1 MLDPRLRMR
10 HLRSFLETAR
20 RGSLSGAASAL
31 HVSQP
36 AVSKTIRE
44 LEEILQ
50 VELFDRSGRRLTLT
64 QAGKTFQQYG
74 GQALVDLIRAQ
85 DLVREGRPPRTRLI
99 VGALPTASTAL
110 VPRAALHL
118 RQNAPQCMLRVTTG
132 PNWLLLSQL
141 REGALDMVVGRMAS
155 ATLMEGLSFRQLYSE
170 RIVAVVRRGHPL
182 DGLAPDAEALRSHPL
197 MLPPPGAVIAPLV
210 TAYLHAL
217 GLAQPEP
224 AFESV
229 ALAFGRRVVLDSD
242 TVWFISEGVVRD
254 ELENGTLATL
264 AIDDDLLGGPVGV
277 SMRTNV
283 TPTAEQR
290 LFVAALEQ
298 AAGNGLFRP
307 AGPA

>member
-1 MLDPRLRMR
+1 MLNPRLRMR
-10 HLRSFLETAR
+10 HLRCFLETAR
-20 RGSLSGAASAL
+20 RGSLSGAANAL
-31 HVSQP
+31 HISQP

-44 LEEILQ
+44 LEEILG

-64 QAGKTFQQYG
+64 RAGKIFQQYG
-74 GQALVDLIRAQ
+74 GQALADLTRAQ
-85 DLVREGRPPRTRLI
+85 DLVREGRPQRTRLV
-99 VGALPTASTAL
+99 VGALPTASTSL
-110 VPRAALHL
+110 VPQAALTL
-118 RQNAPQCMLRVTTG
+118 RQTAPECMLRVTTG

-155 ATLMEGLSFRQLYSE
+155 AALMEGLSFRQLYSE
-170 RIVAVVRRGHPL
+170 RIVAVVRRDHPL
-182 DGLAPDAEALRSHPL
+182 DGKMPDAESLKNYPL

-242 TVWFISEGVVRD
+242 TIWFISEGVVRD
-254 ELENGTLATL
+254 ELEGGTLATL

-290 LFVAALEQ
+290 RFVAALEQ
-298 AAGNGLFRP
+298 AAGNDFQ
-307 AGPA
+307 GPTRSA

>member
-1 MLDPRLRMR
+1 MLNPRLRMR
-10 HLRSFLETAR
+10 HLRCFLETAR
-20 RGSLSGAASAL
+20 RGSLSGAANAL
-31 HVSQP
+31 HISQP

-44 LEEILQ
+44 LEEILG

-64 QAGKTFQQYG
+64 RAGKIFQQYG
-74 GQALVDLIRAQ
+74 GQALANLTRAQ
-85 DLVREGRPPRTRLI
+85 DLVREGRPQRTRLV
-99 VGALPTASTAL
+99 VGALPTASTSL
-110 VPRAALHL
+110 VPQAALTL
-118 RQNAPQCMLRVTTG
+118 RQTAPECMLRVTTG

-155 ATLMEGLSFRQLYSE
+155 AALMEGLSFRQLYSE
-170 RIVAVVRRGHPL
+170 RIVAVVRRDHPL
-182 DGLAPDAEALRSHPL
+182 DGKMPDAESLRNYPL

-242 TVWFISEGVVRD
+242 TIWFISEGVVRD
-254 ELENGTLATL
+254 ELEGGTLATL

-290 LFVAALEQ
+290 RFVAALEQ
-298 AAGNGLFRP
+298 AAGNDFRK
-307 AGPA
+307 AGPSA